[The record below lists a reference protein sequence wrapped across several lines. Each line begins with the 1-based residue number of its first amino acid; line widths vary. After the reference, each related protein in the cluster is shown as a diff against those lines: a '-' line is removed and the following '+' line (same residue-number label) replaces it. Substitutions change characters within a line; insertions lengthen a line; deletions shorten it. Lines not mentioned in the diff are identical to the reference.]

1 MKFRSLLR
9 TILVN
14 VALVSTVSAV
24 TDNTATE
31 LESKKAGLRQVLHTT
46 GIIPQIALLEELV
59 ADSAIT
65 HATRCGASEPQQS
78 IPSFSTE
85 SVVFDTVSNFGDM
98 NELDIEAVR
107 QWYNLP
113 LAQKIH
119 QAEQTS
125 IDTEKF
131 YAAVP
136 AIKQN
141 HSRLRSVKNIIDN
154 TGTIEFIVTIGTEIE
169 YGGLLH
175 SGCIAKAELLTPGK
189 KNREQHLANAT
200 RSDQGLTA
208 AILQTEI
215 TLELAYLLRNL
226 SEEEL
231 LRYETFTASNNAQ
244 TFYTTLIDSLEKS
257 FRLASDR
264 INFQNNISALDF

>member
-1 MKFRSLLR
+1 MKFRSLLH

-14 VALVSTVSAV
+14 VALVAIVSAS
-24 TDNTATE
+24 TNNAATE
-31 LESKKAGLRQVLHTT
+31 LKAKQASLRQVLQTT
-46 GIIPQIALLEELV
+46 GIIPQIVLLEELV
-59 ADSAIT
+59 ADSAKT
-65 HATRCGASEPQQS
+65 HATRCGASDPHLS

-98 NELDIEAVR
+98 KNLDVDALL
-107 QWYNLP
+107 QWYSLP
-113 LAQKIH
+113 LANKIH

-125 IDTEKF
+125 IDTEQF

-141 HSRLRSVKNIIDN
+141 HSRLQSIKNIIDN

-231 LRYETFTASNNAQ
+231 SRYETFTASNNAQ

-264 INFQNNISALDF
+264 INFQNNVSALDF